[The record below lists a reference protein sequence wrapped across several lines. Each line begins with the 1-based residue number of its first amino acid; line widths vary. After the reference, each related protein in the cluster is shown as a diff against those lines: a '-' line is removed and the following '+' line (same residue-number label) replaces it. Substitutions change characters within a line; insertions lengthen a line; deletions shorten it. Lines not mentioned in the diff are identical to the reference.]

1 MAARYITSAPRPRPS
16 VRSSVRSTRL
26 LAVTPRFNRWIDL
39 GSLRKHRHHRFEMAQ
54 LNKFLCSAA
63 YRCIRNAVCNSEI
76 LRFHATFE

>member
-1 MAARYITSAPRPRPS
+1 MAARYITSAPRPS

-63 YRCIRNAVCNSEI
+63 YRSIRNGLYDSEI